1 MMGMSGSFRV
11 LFDAINAA
19 VEMVKTFV
27 IKLLAAA
34 VVENVPLAQGDDAFA
49 VAQGVIHLMQRDDH
63 GDAVVLIDV
72 AQGVHHDAG
81 GFRVQRGDGF
91 IGQNHLRLL
100 HQRAGNRHT
109 LLLSAGE
116 GGNALMGKMHHANA
130 GQRL

>member
-1 MMGMSGSFRV
+1 MGMSGSFRV
-11 LFDAINAA
+11 LFDAVNAA

-34 VVENVPLAQGDDAFA
+34 VVEDVPLAQGDDAFA

-63 GDAVVLIDV
+63 GNAVVLVDV
-72 AQGVHHDAG
+72 AQGVHHDACR
-81 GFRVQRGDGF
+81 FRVQRGDGLVSE
-91 IGQNHLRLL
+91 NDLRLL

-109 LLLSAGE
+109 LLLAAGE
-116 GGNALMGKMHHANA
+116 CGNALMGKVHHANA

>member
-1 MMGMSGSFRV
+1 MGMSGSFRV

-34 VVENVPLAQGDDAFA
+34 VVENVPLAQGDDAFS

-91 IGQNHLRLL
+91 IGQNHLRRRGWKRVDGQNAPC
-100 HQRAGNRHT
+100 QRG
-109 LLLSAGE
+109 SAPVTRVVSARG
-116 GGNALMGKMHHANA
+116 
-130 GQRL
+130 